1 MKRNFHE
8 EYRHE
13 EVPPPSERSTGF
25 VFACVALIIGAF
37 FYDNLMVLALLWA
50 LAAGFALVSWQRPKL
65 LGPLNRIWF
74 KFSLLLHRVV
84 NPVVMLL
91 MYAVAIVPFGTV
103 MQLIRDP
110 LRAKPDKS
118 LASYWI
124 EKPAEDRDNTSMTN
138 QF

>member
-1 MKRNFHE
+1 MARNFHE

-13 EVPPPSERSTGF
+13 DVAPPSERSTGF
-25 VFACVALIIGAF
+25 VFACVALIIGAL
-37 FYDNLMVLALLWA
+37 FYDNLVVLGLCWA
-50 LAAGFALVSWQRPKL
+50 VAAILALVSWRYPKL

-74 KFSLLLHRVV
+74 RFSMLLHRIV

-91 MYAVAIVPFGTV
+91 MYVVAIIPFGMT

-110 LRAKPDKS
+110 LRAKPRKG
-118 LASYWI
+118 LTSYWI
-124 EKPAEDRDNTSMTN
+124 EKPAENREKTSMTN

>member
-1 MKRNFHE
+1 MSRNFHE

-13 EVPPPSERSTGF
+13 DVEPPSERSTGL

-37 FYDNLMVLALLWA
+37 FYDNLVVLASWWA
-50 LAAGFALVSWQRPKL
+50 VAAVLALVSWRIPKL
-65 LGPLNRIWF
+65 LGPLNRVWF
-74 KFSLLLHRVV
+74 RFSLLLYRVV

-91 MYAVAIVPFGTV
+91 MYVVAIIPFGLI

-110 LRAKPDKS
+110 LRAKPRKE
-118 LASYWI
+118 LTSYWV
-124 EKPAEDRDNTSMTN
+124 EKPAEDREKTSMTN

>member
-1 MKRNFHE
+1 MARNFHE

-13 EVPPPSERSTGF
+13 DVPPPSERSTGF

-37 FYDNLMVLALLWA
+37 FYDDLMVLALCWA
-50 LAAGFALVSWQRPKL
+50 VAAVLALVSWRVPKL

-74 KFSLLLHRVV
+74 RFSLLLHRIV

-91 MYAVAIVPFGTV
+91 MYVVAIIPFGMV

-110 LRAKPDKS
+110 LRAKPGKG
-118 LASYWI
+118 LESYWI
-124 EKPAEDRDNTSMTN
+124 EKPAEDREKTSMTN